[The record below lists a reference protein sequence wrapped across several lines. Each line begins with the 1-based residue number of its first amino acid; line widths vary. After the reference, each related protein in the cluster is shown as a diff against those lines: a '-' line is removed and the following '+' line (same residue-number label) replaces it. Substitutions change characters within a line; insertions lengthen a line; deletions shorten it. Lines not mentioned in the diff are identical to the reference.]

1 MGAVAAVGKHFAGC
15 GHLYTTVGKHFT
27 GFGHSGA
34 VVGDHFMDYV
44 RLGAVVGDSN
54 GNRRPSGAVVGKHWS
69 DSGGRIAPLLF
80 YFVNSRRTFA
90 PVEAF
95 NGA

>member
-1 MGAVAAVGKHFAGC
+1 MSYGHSYAAVGKHFAGC
-15 GHLYTTVGKHFT
+15 GHSYAIIRK
-27 GFGHSGA
+27 
-34 VVGDHFMDYV
+34 HFMDCGH
-44 RLGAVVGDSN
+44 LDAAVGDSD
-54 GNRRPSGAVVGKHWS
+54 GNCRPSGAAVGKHWG
-69 DSGGRIAPLLF
+69 DSGGQKAPLLL

>member
-1 MGAVAAVGKHFAGC
+1 MSYGHSYATVGKHFAG
-15 GHLYTTVGKHFT
+15 
-27 GFGHSGA
+27 FGYSGA
-34 VVGDHFMDYV
+34 
-44 RLGAVVGDSN
+44 A
-54 GNRRPSGAVVGKHWS
+54 VGKHWG
-69 DSGGRIAPLLF
+69 DSGGQIAPLLL

>member
-1 MGAVAAVGKHFAGC
+1 MSYGHSYATVGKYFAGC
-15 GHLYTTVGKHFT
+15 GHSYTTIEKHFT

-34 VVGDHFMDYV
+34 
-44 RLGAVVGDSN
+44 AVGDSD
-54 GNRRPSGAVVGKHWS
+54 GNCRPFGAVVGKHWG
-69 DSGGRIAPLLF
+69 DSGGQIAPLLL

>member
-1 MGAVAAVGKHFAGC
+1 MGYGHSYATVGKHFAGF
-15 GHLYTTVGKHFT
+15 GHSYTAIEKHFT

-34 VVGDHFMDYV
+34 
-44 RLGAVVGDSN
+44 AVGDSN
-54 GNRRPSGAVVGKHWS
+54 GNCRPSGAAVGKHWG
-69 DSGGRIAPLLF
+69 DSGGQIAPLLL

>member
-1 MGAVAAVGKHFAGC
+1 MSYGHSYATVGKHFAGF

-34 VVGDHFMDYV
+34 AVGDFD
-44 RLGAVVGDSN
+44 
-54 GNRRPSGAVVGKHWS
+54 GNCRPSGAAVGKHWG
-69 DSGGRIAPLLF
+69 DSGGQIAPLLL
-80 YFVNSRRTFA
+80 YFVNSRHTFA

>member
-1 MGAVAAVGKHFAGC
+1 MSYSHSYATVGKHFAS
-15 GHLYTTVGKHFT
+15 Y
-27 GFGHSGA
+27 GHSYA
-34 VVGDHFMDYV
+34 IIKKHFMDYGH
-44 RLGAVVGDSN
+44 LDAAVGDSD
-54 GNRRPSGAVVGKHWS
+54 GNCRLSGAAAGKHWG
-69 DSGGRIAPLLF
+69 DSGGQIAPLLL

>member
-1 MGAVAAVGKHFAGC
+1 MSYGHSYATVGKYFAGFGRSGAFVGDHFMGCGHSGAAVGKHWG
-15 GHLYTTVGKHFT
+15 
-27 GFGHSGA
+27 
-34 VVGDHFMDYV
+34 
-44 RLGAVVGDSN
+44 
-54 GNRRPSGAVVGKHWS
+54 
-69 DSGGRIAPLLF
+69 DSGGQIAPLLF

>member
-1 MGAVAAVGKHFAGC
+1 MSYGHSYATVGKHFAGC
-15 GHLYTTVGKHFT
+15 GH
-27 GFGHSGA
+27 SGA
-34 VVGDHFMDYV
+34 FVGDHFMSCGHS
-44 RLGAVVGDSN
+44 GAAGGDSN
-54 GNRRPSGAVVGKHWS
+54 GNCRPSGAAVGKHWG
-69 DSGGRIAPLLF
+69 DSGGQIAPLLL

>member
-1 MGAVAAVGKHFAGC
+1 MDY
-15 GHLYTTVGKHFT
+15 GHLDATVGDSDGNCRLSGATVGKHW
-27 GFGHSGA
+27 G
-34 VVGDHFMDYV
+34 
-44 RLGAVVGDSN
+44 
-54 GNRRPSGAVVGKHWS
+54 
-69 DSGGRIAPLLF
+69 DSGGRIAPLLL

>member
-1 MGAVAAVGKHFAGC
+1 MSY
-15 GHLYTTVGKHFT
+15 GHSYATVGKYFA

-34 VVGDHFMDYV
+34 
-44 RLGAVVGDSN
+44 A
-54 GNRRPSGAVVGKHWS
+54 VGKHWG
-69 DSGGRIAPLLF
+69 DSGGQIAPLLL

>member
-1 MGAVAAVGKHFAGC
+1 MSYGHSYATVGKYFAGFRHSGAAGGDSNGNCRPSGAAVGKHWG
-15 GHLYTTVGKHFT
+15 
-27 GFGHSGA
+27 
-34 VVGDHFMDYV
+34 
-44 RLGAVVGDSN
+44 
-54 GNRRPSGAVVGKHWS
+54 
-69 DSGGRIAPLLF
+69 DSGGQIAPLLL

>member
-1 MGAVAAVGKHFAGC
+1 MSYGHSYATVGKHFAGC
-15 GHLYTTVGKHFT
+15 GHSYATVGKHFA
-27 GFGHSGA
+27 GFGYSGA
-34 VVGDHFMDYV
+34 
-44 RLGAVVGDSN
+44 A
-54 GNRRPSGAVVGKHWS
+54 VGKHWG
-69 DSGGRIAPLLF
+69 DSGGQIAPLLL

>member
-1 MGAVAAVGKHFAGC
+1 MSYGHSYATVGKHFAGC
-15 GHLYTTVGKHFT
+15 GH
-27 GFGHSGA
+27 SGA
-34 VVGDHFMDYV
+34 
-44 RLGAVVGDSN
+44 A
-54 GNRRPSGAVVGKHWS
+54 VGKHWG
-69 DSGGRIAPLLF
+69 DPGGQIAPLLL

>member
-1 MGAVAAVGKHFAGC
+1 MGYGHSYAAVGKHFTGC
-15 GHLYTTVGKHFT
+15 
-27 GFGHSGA
+27 GHSGA
-34 VVGDHFMDYV
+34 VVGDHFM
-44 RLGAVVGDSN
+44 GCGH
-54 GNRRPSGAVVGKHWS
+54 SGAAVGKHWG
-69 DSGGRIAPLLF
+69 DLGGQIAPLLL